1 MGIVILLVLLAI
13 AACALTFGIMDI
25 RYCGREDSSE
35 EDSSE
40 EDSSEEDPSQKY
52 ELAIRRAMEEATED
66 AWRAQQ
72 KRLLDAQFRLKMA
85 ALKAGGAMLWQMAKS
100 SRRPFGDDD
109 DPHM

>member
-25 RYCGREDSSE
+25 RYCGR